1 MRYFVIKHETSEN
14 QSDTIC
20 WSTLSGQ
27 AGIGCF
33 RFRLQGIR
41 ASNKPVIRLKAIR
54 ERKNSLRSDN
64 ILSRIN
70 AAPRALTISNPLP
83 QSPSASYPRPS
94 RKVHQ
99 RGCIR
104 LIFCIHPIG
113 SISPA
118 ITELDKPRR
127 KGNCIEKDAVLG
139 TAVFNKWWTV
149 SGYGDFW
156 FCLSVLY
163 LPDIWDLSW

>member
-1 MRYFVIKHETSEN
+1 MYHYLQKEAYIVNSCLPEINLAIKHETSEN
-14 QSDTIC
+14 QSDTVDC
-20 WSTLSGQ
+20 LTYPGR
-27 AGIGCF
+27 AGMGCF
-33 RFRLQGIR
+33 RLRLQGIR
-41 ASNKPVIRLKAIR
+41 YSNKPAIRLKAIR

-104 LIFCIHPIG
+104 LIFCIHPIR
-113 SISPA
+113 SISPGNHEVYYK
-118 ITELDKPRR
+118 TGRNGELCR
-127 KGNCIEKDAVLG
+127 LSS
-139 TAVFNKWWTV
+139 V
-149 SGYGDFW
+149 SVRF
-156 FCLSVLY
+156 V
-163 LPDIWDLSW
+163 